1 MKPHAARRSDRIS
14 IELPII
20 VTGSDAMGAGFLEQ
34 GMTAVI
40 GRHGAKI
47 LLQRK
52 LVPHQEINIR
62 CLTTGKECDA
72 RIIGQV
78 GGTLDG
84 FFYYGVE
91 LLSTDANIWDID
103 FPPVDESE
111 VAVGRILLECIR
123 CHSREL
129 VYLHEIEAEVFE
141 VNRSLSRHC
150 RKCGDL
156 SVWRETHLRAD
167 EELPTAA
174 PEPVVKLPPPPP
186 PQRTRNDR
194 KHLRLD
200 LKVEVCVRHP
210 QYGEE
215 VVETVNVSRGG
226 FRFKSRKHY
235 GEGWVIEA
243 ALPYQR
249 GGANIFAAARIV
261 YVNEDPAEGVSVYGV
276 AYIPSKQGWPGR

>member
-1 MKPHAARRSDRIS
+1 MIPRAARRSDRIA
-14 IELPII
+14 IELPIV
-20 VTGSDAMGAGFLEQ
+20 VTGSDAMGSGFLEQ
-34 GMTAVI
+34 GITAVI

-52 LVPHQEINIR
+52 LAPHQEINVR
-62 CLTTGKECDA
+62 CLNTSKESDA

-91 LLSTDANIWDID
+91 LLDSDTNIWDIE

-111 VAVGRILLECIR
+111 VAVGRVLLECIR

-141 VNRSLSRHC
+141 VNRSLSRSC
-150 RKCGDL
+150 RKCADL
-156 SVWRETHLRAD
+156 SVWRDTHLRAD
-167 EELPTAA
+167 EELPQAA
-174 PEPVVKLPPPPP
+174 PEPTVMPPSPPPK
-186 PQRTRNDR
+186 RTRNDR

-200 LKVEVCVRHP
+200 LKVEVCIRYP

-215 VVETVNVSRGG
+215 VAQTVNVSRGG
-226 FRFKSRKHY
+226 FRFKSKKHY
-235 GEGWVIEA
+235 REGWVIEA

-261 YVNEDPAEGVSVYGV
+261 YAGEAPSERVNVYGV
-276 AYIPSKQGWPGR
+276 AYIPNKQGWPGR

>member
-1 MKPHAARRSDRIS
+1 MKPNNARRSDRIS
-14 IELPII
+14 IELPIV
-20 VTGSDAMGAGFLEQ
+20 VTGSDAMGSAFLEQ
-34 GMTAVI
+34 GITAVI

-52 LVPHQEINIR
+52 LVPYQEINVR
-62 CLTTGKECDA
+62 CLTTSKESDA

-84 FFYYGVE
+84 FFYYGAE
-91 LLSTDANIWDID
+91 LLEAGTNIWDIE
-103 FPPVDESE
+103 FPPVDEAE
-111 VAVGRILLECIR
+111 AAVGRVLLECIR

-150 RKCGDL
+150 KKCSDL

-167 EELPTAA
+167 EELPQ
-174 PEPVVKLPPPPP
+174 PVPGPVVALPPPPAK
-186 PQRTRNDR
+186 RTRNDR

-200 LKVEVCVRHP
+200 LKVDVCVRHP

-215 VVETVNVSRGG
+215 IVETVNVSRGG

-261 YVNEDPAEGVSVYGV
+261 YVGEDPSGQVNIYGA
-276 AYIPSKQGWPGR
+276 AYIPSNQGWPGR

>member
-1 MKPHAARRSDRIS
+1 MIPRAARRSDRIA
-14 IELPII
+14 IELPIV
-20 VTGSDAMGAGFLEQ
+20 VTGSDALGSAFLEQ
-34 GMTAVI
+34 GITAVI

-52 LVPHQEINIR
+52 LAPHQEINVR
-62 CLTTGKECDA
+62 CLKTSKESDA

-91 LLSTDANIWDID
+91 LLDTDTNIWDIE
-103 FPPVDESE
+103 FPPLDESE
-111 VAVGRILLECIR
+111 VAVGRVLLECIR

-141 VNRSLSRHC
+141 VNHSLSRSC
-150 RKCGDL
+150 RRCADL

-167 EELPTAA
+167 EELPQA
-174 PEPVVKLPPPPP
+174 PPGPTVTLPAPPAK
-186 PQRTRNDR
+186 RTRNDR

-200 LKVEVCVRHP
+200 LKVDVCVRHP

-215 VVETVNVSRGG
+215 VVQTVNVSRGG

-235 GEGWVIEA
+235 REGWVIEA

-249 GGANIFAAARIV
+249 GGANIFAAARIL
-261 YVNEDPAEGVSVYGV
+261 YAGEDPSESVNVYGV
-276 AYIPSKQGWPGR
+276 AYIPNKQGWPRR

>member
-1 MKPHAARRSDRIS
+1 MIPSTARRSDRIT
-14 IELPII
+14 IELPVV
-20 VTGSDAMGAGFLEQ
+20 VTGSDALGSGFLEQ
-34 GMTAVI
+34 GITAVI

-62 CLTTGKECDA
+62 CLTTSKESDA

-91 LLSTDANIWDID
+91 LLDSDTNIWDIE

-111 VAVGRILLECIR
+111 VAVGRVLLECIR

-150 RKCGDL
+150 RKCSDL

-167 EELPTAA
+167 EELPQAPSQPAA
-174 PEPVVKLPPPPP
+174 ALPPPPP
-186 PQRTRNDR
+186 KRTRNDR

-215 VVETVNVSRGG
+215 IVGTVNVSRGG
-226 FRFKSRKHY
+226 FRFKSRKNY

-261 YVNEDPAEGVSVYGV
+261 YVGQDPSEGVNVYGV